1 MRHLALGLTL
11 AVFLA
16 AGGCSPLG
24 DSASTSPSS
33 PADAVQITGGKAQNR
48 PDMTIAEIALGV
60 NADTG
65 EFSTLLAALEAA
77 GLVQALDDK
86 KQFTVFAPTDAAFAA
101 AGLDAG
107 NIGDVPVE
115 DLRNILLYHVSPG
128 RRAAKAV
135 TASDRVRMLNH
146 EFATVAV
153 TDEGVFIDEAMIVEA
168 DIFAS
173 NGVIHVIDAVLMPG
187 TSVGNTIVDVA
198 RAVNAD
204 TGEFGTLLA
213 ALETA
218 GLVAALDDKGQFT
231 VFAPTDAAF
240 DAAGLNP
247 GNIGDVPVEEL
258 TNILLYHVSR
268 GRRTAA
274 TVTAS
279 DRIRMLNRE
288 FATVSVT
295 DAGAFIDDAM
305 IVMTDIFA
313 DNGVIHVIDGVLM
326 P

>member
-86 KQFTVFAPTDAAFAA
+86 K
-101 AGLDAG
+101 
-107 NIGDVPVE
+107 
-115 DLRNILLYHVSPG
+115 
-128 RRAAKAV
+128 
-135 TASDRVRMLNH
+135 
-146 EFATVAV
+146 
-153 TDEGVFIDEAMIVEA
+153 
-168 DIFAS
+168 
-173 NGVIHVIDAVLMPG
+173 
-187 TSVGNTIVDVA
+187 
-198 RAVNAD
+198 
-204 TGEFGTLLA
+204 
-213 ALETA
+213 
-218 GLVAALDDKGQFT
+218 QFT